1 MLVGNK
7 GKKNMILTGIIKDN
21 IKMMKRTKENNLK
34 QKFSLNQNI
43 KDNFA
48 DPIQKLIE
56 IVHHHM
62 IKSRRAE
69 EPLERVARSDKYKN
83 L

>member
-1 MLVGNK
+1 MFVVNK
-7 GKKNMILTGIIKDN
+7 GKKRLILTGIIKDN
-21 IKMMKRTKENNLK
+21 IKMMKRTKERKLNNLK

-48 DPIQKLIE
+48 DPIRRLIE
-56 IVHHHM
+56 IVIHM

-69 EPLERVARSDKYKN
+69 EPLERVPRSDK
-83 L
+83 